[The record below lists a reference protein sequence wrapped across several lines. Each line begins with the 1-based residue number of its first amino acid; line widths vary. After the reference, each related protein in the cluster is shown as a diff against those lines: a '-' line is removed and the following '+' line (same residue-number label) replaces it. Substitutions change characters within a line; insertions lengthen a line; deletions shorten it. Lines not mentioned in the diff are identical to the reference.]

1 MTNIDPRR
9 LADWLCL
16 AAAPA
21 FAAMA
26 LVSAF
31 GGGGNMICSA
41 ARGPLAFDGMTA
53 MYLLMA
59 AFHLPPWLRQAER
72 KYGARLH

>member
-1 MTNIDPRR
+1 MTRPASRSA
-9 LADWLCL
+9 ADWLSL

-26 LVSAF
+26 LLASTDGHATPPCSHAEGLGW
-31 GGGGNMICSA
+31 GGMV
-41 ARGPLAFDGMTA
+41 P

-59 AFHLPPWLRQAER
+59 FFHLPPWLRLQASMR
-72 KYGARLH
+72 G